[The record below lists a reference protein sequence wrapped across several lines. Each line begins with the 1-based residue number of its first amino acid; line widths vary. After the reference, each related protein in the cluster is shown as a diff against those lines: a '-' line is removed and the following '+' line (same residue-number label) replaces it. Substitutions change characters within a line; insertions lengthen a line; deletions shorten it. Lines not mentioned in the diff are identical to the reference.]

1 MATHSRILARK
12 AGSKAAKCGLK
23 TLFLILERRK
33 EEKKMQGR
41 GERRRQNRIL
51 SMKET
56 SKNLNREQIR
66 VRLAAWGWPGS
77 ETILLRSRKELALA
91 MEQDG
96 WQNLVNRQDLLPQS

>member
-1 MATHSRILARK
+1 MDMKVQIQNTRLWQQHTHHILLAI
-12 AGSKAAKCGLK
+12 CG
-23 TLFLILERRK
+23 EEHNRK

-51 SMKET
+51 AMKET
-56 SKNLNREQIR
+56 SKNLNRVR

-77 ETILLRSRKELALA
+77 ENILLKSRKELALA

>member
-51 SMKET
+51 AMKET
-56 SKNLNREQIR
+56 SKNLNRVR

-77 ETILLRSRKELALA
+77 ENILLKSRKELALA

>member
-1 MATHSRILARK
+1 MGVKSQENWVSGFSISPTGASPMAQFTCSAGDAGEVGWEDPLKEEMATHSRILARK

-51 SMKET
+51 AMKET
-56 SKNLNREQIR
+56 SKTLNRE
-66 VRLAAWGWPGS
+66 L
-77 ETILLRSRKELALA
+77 
-91 MEQDG
+91 D
-96 WQNLVNRQDLLPQS
+96 